1 MSRLVAGGRQKQE
14 DSLQELE
21 KRVQDPLER
30 LHRWSFPTCEEQV
43 EATAA
48 ELRALQEELREE
60 RVARQNG
67 LQNEAKQREE
77 TCLVV
82 LRPGL

>member
-30 LHRWSFPTCEEQV
+30 LSWSFPSCEEQV